1 MLKRLFSAGLADPL
15 FLTTIPF
22 QATGGRGPARLCGRA
37 EGGPPMQVEISQNT
51 IALGGA
57 VSFLVAALRTGFPGI
72 DKHPLGKRFAP
83 LFPLALAS
91 LIATLSPSAVPGVPA
106 DARWLYG
113 VVSAVLWAPIYT
125 VLKRSIGGSQP
136 ALSLIA
142 PNVNPAPKEG
152 GSEES

>member
-1 MLKRLFSAGLADPL
+1 
-15 FLTTIPF
+15 
-22 QATGGRGPARLCGRA
+22 
-37 EGGPPMQVEISQNT
+37 MQVDISLST

-57 VSFLVAALRTGFPGI
+57 VSFLVAGLRQALPGI
-72 DKHPLGKRFAP
+72 DRHPVGKRFAP

-125 VLKRSIGGSQP
+125 VLKRSIAGGSP
-136 ALSLIA
+136 ALSLL
-142 PNVNPAPKEG
+142 PNPIPAPKEG
-152 GSEES
+152 GSEEES